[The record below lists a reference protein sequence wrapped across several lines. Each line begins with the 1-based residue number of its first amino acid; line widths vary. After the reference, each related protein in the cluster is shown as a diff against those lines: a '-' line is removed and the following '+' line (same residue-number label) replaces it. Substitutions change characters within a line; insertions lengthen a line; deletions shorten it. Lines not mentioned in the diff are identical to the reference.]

1 MAIYVDANVQVGCKC
16 NAAMYWVNM
25 PGMDEGNNPVPGF
38 FHNQYFGDIE
48 QIGFW
53 SILMTGIFLKS
64 KNKRHQ
70 APEETTTA
78 MLTLSIK
85 TGKRT
90 KLKDTSIQIIFRC
103 PEYDT
108 YEGNAETTNV
118 ALHTCDYVPPNDYPR
133 SIITV
138 LSSSP
143 SSS

>member
-1 MAIYVDANVQVGCKC
+1 MAIYVDATVQVGCKC

-38 FHNQYFGDIE
+38 FHNQYFGDTE

-90 KLKDTSIQIIFRC
+90 KIKRNFNQKK
-103 PEYDT
+103 
-108 YEGNAETTNV
+108 
-118 ALHTCDYVPPNDYPR
+118 YV
-133 SIITV
+133 
-138 LSSSP
+138 
-143 SSS
+143 